1 MDLSFGDCPDHRPLP
16 LDKTRGASHRRSSFS
31 GPSPR
36 SDREVPQLVGGRRR
50 RRGRRWLSVRCRSE
64 ALRLAPGVHHA
75 DSLLFVPSFVTHA
88 RSARGDVIEE
98 LLDRVGQ
105 RSRIATVHVV
115 PGSGNG
121 LSSSHHRS
129 VCQPGQRVSGPCTW
143 LAIGARDRGA
153 PHKPCRHRGSAHTV
167 VSTATEQAHRDPCF
181 SE

>member
-88 RSARGDVIEE
+88 RSARGTSSRNCSIALASAAGLPLCTLCPAPGTVCRRLTTDQCASRAREFRARARGWPSGLVIE
-98 LLDRVGQ
+98 
-105 RSRIATVHVV
+105 
-115 PGSGNG
+115 
-121 LSSSHHRS
+121 
-129 VCQPGQRVSGPCTW
+129 
-143 LAIGARDRGA
+143 A
-153 PHKPCRHRGSAHTV
+153 PHTGRAA
-167 VSTATEQAHRDPCF
+167 TAVRPAR
-181 SE
+181 S